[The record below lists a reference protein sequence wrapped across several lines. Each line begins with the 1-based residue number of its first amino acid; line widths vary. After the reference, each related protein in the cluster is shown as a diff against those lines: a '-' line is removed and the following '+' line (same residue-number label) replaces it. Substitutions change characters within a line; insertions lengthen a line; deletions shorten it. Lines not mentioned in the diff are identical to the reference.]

1 MVNENLM
8 HIIYDIIWLD
18 AIVEKLAWK
27 HKVLPSEVE
36 EVLTGNYKIF
46 RRESGKIEGENVY
59 NALGRTNQ
67 GRFLSIFFIKKLNSR
82 ILIITAREMNKNEK
96 KRYKRK

>member
-46 RRESGKIEGENVY
+46 RKESGKIE
-59 NALGRTNQ
+59 
-67 GRFLSIFFIKKLNSR
+67 
-82 ILIITAREMNKNEK
+82 
-96 KRYKRK
+96 